1 MLINTHLV
9 IGSYCYKICN
19 DKYNLSLNKKRF
31 LEGCVEPDLH
41 KRGNKIKHTYSV
53 SKDKM
58 LEYKEYIENNELDIN
73 EVSFIIGKIA
83 HYIADCFCK
92 YHLEEY
98 YGKDMKSHF
107 AYEFTL
113 HLMLKKT
120 LRKNK
125 YIFDGIL
132 DNIDETVDYLDELKI
147 NREEYLSLEEDC
159 INDIFY
165 TVKTTCQLLYVA
177 QKYFVKVFE
186 SYI

>member
-1 MLINTHLV
+1 
-9 IGSYCYKICN
+9 
-19 DKYNLSLNKKRF
+19 
-31 LEGCVEPDLH
+31 
-41 KRGNKIKHTYSV
+41 
-53 SKDKM
+53 
-58 LEYKEYIENNELDIN
+58 
-73 EVSFIIGKIA
+73 
-83 HYIADCFCK
+83 
-92 YHLEEY
+92 
-98 YGKDMKSHF
+98 MKSHF

-113 HLMLKKT
+113 HVMLKKT

-165 TVKTTCQLLYVA
+165 TVKTNCQLLYVA